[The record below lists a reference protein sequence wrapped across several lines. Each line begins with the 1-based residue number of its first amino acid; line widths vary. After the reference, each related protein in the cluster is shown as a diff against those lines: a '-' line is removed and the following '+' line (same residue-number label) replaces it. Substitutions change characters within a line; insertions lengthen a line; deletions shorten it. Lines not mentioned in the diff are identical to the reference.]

1 MNYRY
6 HTPRCP
12 HGFSRQ
18 PKVPYPTCDHPRREK
33 TDTAYH
39 RLRVDRREF
48 GDKRTQCVPGYS
60 SPGSGGPR

>member
-18 PKVPYPTCDHPRREK
+18 PKVPCYTCDGK
-33 TDTAYH
+33 TKRDASYH
-39 RLRVDRREF
+39 SLRVDRRQDF
-48 GDKRTQCVPGYS
+48 GPKRYQAVPGYT

>member
-18 PKVPYPTCDHPRREK
+18 PKFPCPTCDRPRMEK
-33 TDTAYH
+33 TATCYH
-39 RLRVDRREF
+39 SLRVDRRKDF
-48 GDKRTQCVPGYS
+48 GPDKPCPGYS
-60 SPGSGGPR
+60 TPGSGGPR

>member
-18 PKVPYPTCDHPRREK
+18 PKVPCVTCDGKSKSDIAH
-33 TDTAYH
+33 H
-39 RLRVDRREF
+39 SLRVDRRTDF
-48 GDKRTQCVPGYS
+48 GDKRRQLVPGYS